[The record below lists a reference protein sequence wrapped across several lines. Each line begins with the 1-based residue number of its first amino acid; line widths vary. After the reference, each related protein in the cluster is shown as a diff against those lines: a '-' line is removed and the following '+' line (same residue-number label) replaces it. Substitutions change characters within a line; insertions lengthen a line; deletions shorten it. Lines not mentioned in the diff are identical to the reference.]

1 MTTGLK
7 KIKGSVVVITGASS
21 GIGRASALR
30 FAKKGANVVLAARR
44 EEALHDVAAECE
56 KLGAQTL
63 VVVLDVTDAAEVD
76 ALVDRT
82 VATFGRIDVWVNDAA
97 VSLFGTIS
105 EVPLDDFK
113 RVLDTNVMGYVHG
126 ARAALRQFRAQKR
139 GVLINVSSVVGAV
152 PQPFTAAYSM
162 SKAAITAL
170 SASIRAELR
179 LEKLRHVHVVTVMP
193 ATVDTPIFDEVAN
206 YSGRRVLAMSPV
218 YAPQRVARAI
228 VDSARKP
235 EAEVPVGK
243 AARAM
248 LKQHRAAPQSAE
260 KLMAKM
266 VDEKHLSRH
275 ESAST
280 TSGNLFEP
288 AALETARVEGGW
300 GGRRHQAGRRV
311 MTGALLVGA
320 AIAAPAVM
328 RARGR

>member
-7 KIKGSVVVITGASS
+7 KIKSSVVVITGASS

-56 KLGAQTL
+56 RLGAQTL
-63 VVVLDVTDAAEVD
+63 VVALDVT
-76 ALVDRT
+76 
-82 VATFGRIDVWVNDAA
+82 DAA

-113 RVLDTNVMGYVHG
+113 RVLDTNVMGNVHG

-162 SKAAITAL
+162 SKAAISAL

-179 LEKLRHVHVVTVMP
+179 LEKLRHVHVVPVMP

-228 VDSARKP
+228 VDSARQP

-300 GGRRHQAGRRV
+300 GGRRHQAGRRA